1 MYSSLDELYE
11 LQHHLHCLLKEKD
24 YRALSRIF
32 DSVRQAQYTDLPAGG
47 RGLISSLAFLFPQHQ
62 LARDNVHAELLAW
75 HFACPEDATP
85 CLLLAESWFAI
96 ASETLRTG
104 VSVAPGEQPVPRV
117 VIANTAGFSWAVQAI
132 ASGGYCPEVF
142 MLLMNATGYLGMPG
156 GVRNGLWPVTFP
168 AHQFDEDTLAFAR
181 QFGALPL
188 NKGSVS
194 LALRLPTYS
203 ETRFPALY
211 WFNRTLECDPANIV
225 VREQWVRLLSPLHYG
240 DTHYQAV
247 KRFLS
252 SEHCQSLSLQD
263 RNQLRRIEV
272 YDKINNPVLW
282 PLPGKT
288 YRIRRL
294 DARFRQLL
302 SLSLHPEAQASGY
315 LAYARFCEHFLLN
328 RYGRKWRLTSWFAGQ
343 IYQCVAALVV
353 IDAPAFWLT
362 YSSQVFS
369 LLALALGN
377 ENAPQADRQQV
388 LSSLVALTRARGS
401 SVLDALLA
409 LLAAT
414 PDGVSGLKQALSASQ
429 LRALQDRIQHA
440 AAAEFWQACNN
451 LAALGYGKALG
462 KILMRA
468 AQQGGRQAALFL
480 ADVQSG
486 ANPRTLSAMA
496 LPENELQAQRV
507 FVQAGDQGDAHA
519 WFLHSRLLERQ
530 LMRGSPPGEVIRLAE
545 AREQLLYQSQQA
557 GHALAHYDLAC
568 TLVLSDFSEKV
579 QHGLEQLCPAILLSG
594 GISGDYRAYI
604 AYLFAY
610 CALHGRGM
618 AKNLWLVDFW
628 IQRAWLWSLSPRYLQ
643 FRDDVVSRYPLY
655 MLYRRQVKK
664 HQASVPEW
672 QKRLIRQLGFD
683 TGCVEVQA

>member
-11 LQHHLHCLLKEKD
+11 LQHHLHCLLKEKN
-24 YRALSRIF
+24 YRALSRF
-32 DSVRQAQYTDLPAGG
+32 FHSVRQAQYTQLPAG
-47 RGLISSLAFLFPQHQ
+47 RLALISSLAFLFPQNQ
-62 LARDNVHAELLAW
+62 LARDDVHAQLLAW

-104 VSVAPGEQPVPRV
+104 ASVAPGGQPVPRV
-117 VIANTAGFSWAVQAI
+117 VVANTAGFSWAVQAI
-132 ASGGYCPEVF
+132 ASGSYCPAVF
-142 MLLMNATGYLGMPG
+142 MLLMNAAGYLGTPAG
-156 GVRNGLWPVTFP
+156 AKNGLWPVTFP
-168 AHQFDEDTLAFAR
+168 AHQFGEDALAFAR
-181 QFGALPL
+181 QYGALPL
-188 NKGSVS
+188 DKGPVS
-194 LALRLPTYS
+194 LSLRLPTYS

-211 WFNRTLECDPANIV
+211 WFNRTMECDPANIAA
-225 VREQWVRLLSPLHYG
+225 REQWVRLLSPLHYG
-240 DTHYQAV
+240 DARYQAV
-247 KRFLS
+247 NHFLS
-252 SEHCQSLSLQD
+252 SEHCQNLALPV
-263 RNQLRRIEV
+263 RNQLWRAKI

-302 SLSLHPEAQASGY
+302 SLPLHPEAQASGY

-328 RYGRKWRLTSWFAGQ
+328 QYGREWRLTSWFTGQ
-343 IYQCVAALVV
+343 IYQCVAALAA

-362 YSSQVFS
+362 HSDHVFS
-369 LLALALGN
+369 LLALVLGN
-377 ENAPQADRQQV
+377 ATAPQPDRQQV
-388 LSSLVALTRARGS
+388 LAKLVALTRARGS

-414 PDGVSGLKQALSASQ
+414 PEGIGGLKQALSASQ
-429 LRALQDRIQHA
+429 LLALQARIQHA
-440 AAAEFWQACNN
+440 NAAALWQACNN

-462 KILMRA
+462 RILLLA

-480 ADVQSG
+480 ADAQSG
-486 ANPRTLSAMA
+486 ANPRALSAMA
-496 LPENELQAQRV
+496 MQENELQAQHV
-507 FVQAGDQGDAHA
+507 FTKAGDQGDAHA

-530 LMRGSPPGEVIRLAE
+530 LLRESRPREVTRLAE
-545 AREQLLYQSQQA
+545 ARETLLYQSQQA
-557 GHALAHYDLAC
+557 GHALARYDLAC
-568 TLVLSDFSEKV
+568 TLALSDFPEKV
-579 QHGLEQLCPAILLSG
+579 QQGLEKLCPAILLSG
-594 GISGDYRAYI
+594 NISGDYRAYI
-604 AYLFAY
+604 AYLFAF

-655 MLYRRQVKK
+655 VLYRRRVKK
-664 HQASVPEW
+664 HQLSVPEW
-672 QKRLIRQLGFD
+672 QKRLIRQLGFE
-683 TGCVEVQA
+683 TGCVEVLA